1 MFQLSFHVLVA
12 HIAILFLIGT
22 GGVLATPKT
31 PPHHYK
37 ACLLDAARHYQISP
51 RLIQAIIF
59 TESNSNSEATNIN
72 TSGSEDVGIMQI
84 NSEWLPQI
92 KAFGYDRASLFDPC
106 INITVGT
113 WILAQEIQRFG
124 YNWEAVGA
132 YNAGPSAKRESRRI
146 NYAKRVYS
154 NLAD

>member
-1 MFQLSFHVLVA
+1 MFKLPFFVL
-12 HIAILFLIGT
+12 ITRISILILIGI
-22 GGVLATPKT
+22 GAVLATPKT
-31 PPHHYK
+31 PQYHYK
-37 ACLLDAARHYQISP
+37 DCLLDAAKHYQISP
-51 RLIQAIIF
+51 LLIQAIIT
-59 TESNSNSEATNIN
+59 TESNSNSRATNIN

-92 KAFGYDRASLFDPC
+92 KSFGYDRASLFDPC

-132 YNAGPSAKRESRRI
+132 YNAGPSAKRKSRRI
-146 NYAKRVYS
+146 SYAKRVYS